1 MQNRTSYITPLIEPL
16 HLALALCD
24 WISHRAADL
33 EAPEVLE
40 DSNHQREANDRTL
53 LLANDSRSHLHRTAV
68 RRVGLA
74 LVATTIVAGCSQS
87 ELPVYPAVGHVT
99 FENEWPLGTRVVLH
113 PLSNDSSIRPQ
124 GVVDALGN
132 FRVTTFRDGDGAP
145 PGEYIVTLV
154 WHKFVIDG
162 EDYKPG
168 PNVLPPMYAEPA
180 TSPLIV
186 EVAKKSNE
194 FKPFTLSRCD
204 SEVASLTPIP

>member
-1 MQNRTSYITPLIEPL
+1 MQNRFSHITPSIEPL
-16 HLALALCD
+16 HVALALCD
-24 WISHRAADL
+24 WIGHRAAEL
-33 EAPEVLE
+33 EAPEVLANA
-40 DSNHQREANDRTL
+40 SRERKPYEQTEFSSS
-53 LLANDSRSHLHRTAV
+53 DSRNRPRNAFTKSLGITLFAI
-68 RRVGLA
+68 A
-74 LVATTIVAGCSQS
+74 IANGCSQS
-87 ELPVYPAVGHVT
+87 ELPVYPVVGHVT
-99 FENEWPLGTRVVLH
+99 FENEWPLGTSVVLH
-113 PLSNDSSIRPQ
+113 PLANDSSIRPQ

-186 EVAKKSNE
+186 EVAEKSNE
-194 FKPFTLSRCD
+194 FKPFNLSRCD
-204 SEVASLTPIP
+204 SEVASVTPVP

>member
-1 MQNRTSYITPLIEPL
+1 MQNRSSKLSTSIEPL

-24 WISHRAADL
+24 WIGRRAAEL
-33 EAPEVLE
+33 EAPEVLAYASRGRKPYE
-40 DSNHQREANDRTL
+40 QTEFSSS
-53 LLANDSRSHLHRTAV
+53 DSRNGPRSAAIQSLGITLFAM
-68 RRVGLA
+68 A
-74 LVATTIVAGCSQS
+74 IANGCTQS
-87 ELPVYPAVGHVT
+87 ELPVYPVVGHVT
-99 FENEWPLGTRVVLH
+99 FENEWPLGTSVVLH
-113 PLSNDSSIRPQ
+113 PLSNVPSIRPQ

-180 TSPLIV
+180 TSPLII
-186 EVAKKSNE
+186 EVTERSNNL
-194 FKPFTLSRCD
+194 KPFTLSRCD
-204 SEVASLTPIP
+204 SEAASLTSFP